1 MNTRIPTLALAA
13 IPLAASG
20 ASAAAWSQL
29 EARLEA
35 PGLATAS
42 TVQHTTWLTW
52 EGPWDDGYNVSEF
65 FDGPETTWGWGGHWA
80 QTLMA
85 RPNPTTLTGRT
96 ERSQSPTTGFAAVH
110 AITTVALQP
119 GQTETFTLTLTDAS
133 VPDVPYQP
141 YLPTDIDT
149 GFGVRFW
156 HTNGNL
162 RTFDG
167 AAYVRLFS
175 TRGTGDPLLVRSVS
189 VTNPF
194 GWDTA
199 AIASMLQSQWA
210 DGLLDS
216 QVTFPMFSFTAPPG
230 ADSAFYEFDV
240 FGIMS
245 PSPGG
250 VGLIGAVLI
259 AASRRHRSFR

>member
-35 PGLATAS
+35 PGLATA
-42 TVQHTTWLTW
+42 TVQQYTTTVRPTIYEDGYPVWERH
-52 EGPWDDGYNVSEF
+52 EGPESVW
-65 FDGPETTWGWGGHWA
+65 TWGGHWA
-80 QTLMA
+80 HTLMTG
-85 RPNPTTLTGRT
+85 PTATTVTGRV
-96 ERSQSPTTGFAAVH
+96 ERSQMQSIGY
-110 AITTVALQP
+110 ALATARTQVSMQP
-119 GQTETFTLTLTDAS
+119 GQTEAFTLTLTDAR
-133 VPDVPYQP
+133 VPDFPYQP
-141 YLPTDIDT
+141 YLPTWIAT
-149 GFGVRFW
+149 GFSIRFW
-156 HTNGNL
+156 HNIGDYQ
-162 RTFDG
+162 FEDG
-167 AAYVRLFS
+167 TAYVSLNS
-175 TRGTGDPLLVRSVS
+175 TRGTGDPLFVRSV
-189 VTNPF
+189 VVANPF